1 MIKGI
6 AYSILASI
14 TFGVLYF
21 YSQFLGSL
29 DSEQTFGWRIIATI
43 PFLTLFMWLSGDLSL
58 IKTVFKRIL
67 ANPSLLLLL
76 LTTSVL
82 TSAQLWLFLWAP
94 MHGRGLQVSL
104 GYFLLPLVLVLA
116 GSFLYGEKLSK
127 FQYVAVLLAVFGVG
141 HEIWR
146 LGSIA
151 WETAFVALGY
161 AAYFVLRK
169 KIQTD
174 HLGGFWWDLMLI
186 LPIAI
191 FFTQAGEMSSL
202 KFLGH
207 PSLIAVV
214 IGLGLLSAIGL
225 GSYILASRYL
235 PLIIFGLLGY
245 LEPVL
250 LALVSLLIGEKIGAD
265 EWLTYIPIWLA
276 VLVLV
281 IEGAMHLYQQRK
293 RKQHLELNLKQYSQR
308 VNLDDKEQKS

>member
-1 MIKGI
+1 MVKGI
-6 AYSILASI
+6 AYSVLASI

-21 YSQFLGSL
+21 YTQLLGAL
-29 DSEQTFGWRIIATI
+29 DSEQTFGWRIIATL
-43 PFLTLFMWLSGDLSL
+43 PVLTLFMWLTGDL
-58 IKTVFKRIL
+58 IHIRTIFKRIL
-67 ANPSLLLLL
+67 KKPILLLFLM
-76 LTTSVL
+76 TTSVL

-127 FQYVAVLLAVFGVG
+127 FQYVAVSFAVFGVG

-146 LGSIA
+146 LGSMA
-151 WETAFVALGY
+151 WETALVALGY
-161 AAYFVLRK
+161 AAYFILRK

-174 HLGGFWWDLMLI
+174 NLGGFWWDLLII
-186 LPIAI
+186 LPVAI
-191 FFTQAGEMSSL
+191 FFTQTGDASFT
-202 KFLGH
+202 KFLEH
-207 PSLIAVV
+207 PGLILVV

-250 LALVSLLIGEKIGAD
+250 LALASLVMGEKIGAE

-281 IEGAMHLYQQRK
+281 LEGAVHLYQQNQRK
-293 RKQHLELNLKQYSQR
+293 KQLALNLQQYSKR
-308 VNLDDKEQKS
+308 VDLNDKS

>member
-1 MIKGI
+1 MVKGI
-6 AYSILASI
+6 AYSVLASI

-21 YSQFLGSL
+21 YTQLLGAL
-29 DSEQTFGWRIIATI
+29 DSEQTFGWRIIATL
-43 PFLTLFMWLSGDLSL
+43 PVLTLFMWFSGDLIH
-58 IKTVFKRIL
+58 IKTIFKRIL
-67 ANPSLLLLL
+67 AKPTLLLFLM
-76 LTTSVL
+76 TTSVL
-82 TSAQLWLFLWAP
+82 TSAQLWLFLWGP

-127 FQYVAVLLAVFGVG
+127 FQYLAVLLAVFGVG

-161 AAYFVLRK
+161 AAYFILRK

-174 HLGGFWWDLMLI
+174 NLGGFWWDMLI
-186 LPIAI
+186 ILPVAI
-191 FFTQAGEMSSL
+191 FFTQTGDMPFL
-202 KFLGH
+202 KFLEQ
-207 PSLIAVV
+207 PSLILVV

-250 LALVSLLIGEKIGAD
+250 LALASLVLGEKIGAE

-281 IEGAMHLYQQRK
+281 IEGAIHLYQQNQRK
-293 RKQHLELNLKQYSQR
+293 KHLALNLQQYSKR
-308 VNLDDKEQKS
+308 VDLEDKI

>member
-1 MIKGI
+1 MVKGI
-6 AYSILASI
+6 AYSVLASI

-21 YSQFLGSL
+21 YTQLLGAL
-29 DSEQTFGWRIIATI
+29 DSEQTFGWRIIATL
-43 PFLTLFMWLSGDLSL
+43 PVLTLFMWFSGDLIH
-58 IKTVFKRIL
+58 IKTIFKRIL
-67 ANPSLLLLL
+67 AKPTLLLFLM
-76 LTTSVL
+76 TTSVL
-82 TSAQLWLFLWAP
+82 TSAQLWLFLWGP

-127 FQYVAVLLAVFGVG
+127 FQYLAVVLAMFGVG

-161 AAYFVLRK
+161 AAYFILRK

-174 HLGGFWWDLMLI
+174 NLGGFWWDMLI
-186 LPIAI
+186 ILPVAI
-191 FFTQAGEMSSL
+191 FFTQTGEMPFL
-202 KFLGH
+202 KFLEQ
-207 PSLIAVV
+207 PSLILVV

-250 LALVSLLIGEKIGAD
+250 LALASLVLGEKIGAE

-281 IEGAMHLYQQRK
+281 IEGAIHLYQQNQRK
-293 RKQHLELNLKQYSQR
+293 KHLALNLQQYSKR
-308 VNLDDKEQKS
+308 VDLEDKT

>member
-1 MIKGI
+1 MVKGI
-6 AYSILASI
+6 AYSVLASI

-21 YSQFLGSL
+21 YTQLLGAL
-29 DSEQTFGWRIIATI
+29 DSEQTFGWRIIATL
-43 PFLTLFMWLSGDLSL
+43 PVLTLFMWFSGDLIH
-58 IKTVFKRIL
+58 IKTIFKRIL
-67 ANPSLLLLL
+67 AKPTLLLFLM
-76 LTTSVL
+76 TTSVL
-82 TSAQLWLFLWAP
+82 TSAQLWLFLWGP

-127 FQYVAVLLAVFGVG
+127 FQYLAVVLAMFGVG

-161 AAYFVLRK
+161 AAYFILRK

-174 HLGGFWWDLMLI
+174 NLGGFWWDMLI
-186 LPIAI
+186 ILPVAI
-191 FFTQAGEMSSL
+191 FFTQTGDMPFL
-202 KFLGH
+202 KFLEH
-207 PSLIAVV
+207 PSLILVV

-250 LALVSLLIGEKIGAD
+250 LALASLVLGEKIGAE

-281 IEGAMHLYQQRK
+281 IEGAIHLYQQNQRK
-293 RKQHLELNLKQYSQR
+293 KHLALNLQQYSKR
-308 VNLDDKEQKS
+308 VDLEDKT

>member
-1 MIKGI
+1 MVKGI
-6 AYSILASI
+6 AYSVLASI

-21 YSQFLGSL
+21 YTQLLGAL
-29 DSEQTFGWRIIATI
+29 DSEQTFGWRIIATLPVI
-43 PFLTLFMWLSGDLSL
+43 TLFMWMSGDLIH
-58 IKTVFKRIL
+58 IKTIFKRIL
-67 ANPSLLLLL
+67 AKPLLLLFL
-76 LTTSVL
+76 MTTSVL

-116 GSFLYGEKLSK
+116 GSILYGEKLSK
-127 FQYVAVLLAVFGVG
+127 FQCLAVLLAVFGVG

-146 LGSIA
+146 LGSMA

-161 AAYFVLRK
+161 AAYFILRK

-174 HLGGFWWDLMLI
+174 NLGGFWWDLLIILPVAIFLTQTGDASFAKFLEYPGLI
-186 LPIAI
+186 L
-191 FFTQAGEMSSL
+191 
-202 KFLGH
+202 
-207 PSLIAVV
+207 VV

-250 LALVSLLIGEKIGAD
+250 LALASLLMGEKIGAE

-276 VLVLV
+276 VVVLV
-281 IEGAMHLYQQRK
+281 IEGAMHLYQQNQRK
-293 RKQHLELNLKQYSQR
+293 KQLAFNLQQYSKR
-308 VNLDDKEQKS
+308 VDLNDKS

>member
-1 MIKGI
+1 MVKGI
-6 AYSILASI
+6 AYSVLASI

-21 YSQFLGSL
+21 YTQLLGAL
-29 DSEQTFGWRIIATI
+29 DSEQTFGWRIIATL
-43 PFLTLFMWLSGDLSL
+43 PVLTLFMWFSGDLIH
-58 IKTVFKRIL
+58 IKTIFKRIL
-67 ANPSLLLLL
+67 AKPTLLLFLMI
-76 LTTSVL
+76 TSVL
-82 TSAQLWLFLWAP
+82 TSAQLWLFLWGP

-127 FQYVAVLLAVFGVG
+127 FQYLAVLLAVFGVG

-161 AAYFVLRK
+161 AAYFILRK

-174 HLGGFWWDLMLI
+174 NLGGFWWDMLI
-186 LPIAI
+186 ILPVAI
-191 FFTQAGEMSSL
+191 FFTQTGDMPFL
-202 KFLGH
+202 KFLEQ
-207 PSLIAVV
+207 PSLILVV

-250 LALVSLLIGEKIGAD
+250 LALASLVLGEKIGAE

-281 IEGAMHLYQQRK
+281 IEGAIHLYQQNQRK
-293 RKQHLELNLKQYSQR
+293 KHLALNLQQYSKR
-308 VNLDDKEQKS
+308 VDLEDKT

>member
-1 MIKGI
+1 MVKGI
-6 AYSILASI
+6 AYSVLASI

-21 YSQFLGSL
+21 YTQLLGAL
-29 DSEQTFGWRIIATI
+29 DSEQTFGWRIIATLPVI
-43 PFLTLFMWLSGDLSL
+43 TLFMWMSGDLIH
-58 IKTVFKRIL
+58 IKTIFKRIL
-67 ANPSLLLLL
+67 AKPLLLLFL
-76 LTTSVL
+76 MTTSVL

-116 GSFLYGEKLSK
+116 GSILYGEKLSK
-127 FQYVAVLLAVFGVG
+127 FQCLAVLLAVFGVG

-146 LGSIA
+146 LGSMA

-161 AAYFVLRK
+161 AAYFILRK

-174 HLGGFWWDLMLI
+174 NLGGFWWDLLII
-186 LPIAI
+186 LPVAI
-191 FFTQAGEMSSL
+191 FFTQTGDMPFL
-202 KFLGH
+202 KFLEH
-207 PSLIAVV
+207 PSLILVV

-250 LALVSLLIGEKIGAD
+250 LALASLLMGEKIGAE

-276 VLVLV
+276 VVVLV
-281 IEGAMHLYQQRK
+281 IEGAMHLYQQNQRK
-293 RKQHLELNLKQYSQR
+293 KHLAFNLQQYSKR
-308 VNLDDKEQKS
+308 VDLNDKS

>member
-1 MIKGI
+1 MVKGI
-6 AYSILASI
+6 AYSVLASI

-21 YSQFLGSL
+21 YTQLLGAL
-29 DSEQTFGWRIIATI
+29 DSEQTFGWRIIATL
-43 PFLTLFMWLSGDLSL
+43 PVLTLFMWFSGDLIH
-58 IKTVFKRIL
+58 IKTIFKRIL
-67 ANPSLLLLL
+67 AKPTLLLFLM
-76 LTTSVL
+76 TTSVL
-82 TSAQLWLFLWAP
+82 TSAQLWLFLWGP

-127 FQYVAVLLAVFGVG
+127 FQYLAVVLAMFGVG

-161 AAYFVLRK
+161 AAYFILRK

-174 HLGGFWWDLMLI
+174 NLGGFWWDMLI
-186 LPIAI
+186 ILPVAI
-191 FFTQAGEMSSL
+191 FFTQTGEMPFL
-202 KFLGH
+202 KFLEQ
-207 PSLIAVV
+207 PSLILVV

-250 LALVSLLIGEKIGAD
+250 LALASLVLGEKIGAE

-281 IEGAMHLYQQRK
+281 IEGAIHLYQQNQRK
-293 RKQHLELNLKQYSQR
+293 KHLALNLQQYSKR
-308 VNLDDKEQKS
+308 VEVEDKT